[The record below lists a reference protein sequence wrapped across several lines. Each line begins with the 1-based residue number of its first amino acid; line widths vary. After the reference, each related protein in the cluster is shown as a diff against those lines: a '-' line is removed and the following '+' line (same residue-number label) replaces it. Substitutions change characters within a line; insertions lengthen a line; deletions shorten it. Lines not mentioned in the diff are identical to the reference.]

1 MGADR
6 DPLQGGVR
14 LKGGQTA
21 TGRRVEI
28 APVFYVFR
36 LRERAPDSALFAP
49 RLREAARG
57 DSARLAR
64 CLKPSTS

>member
-14 LKGGQTA
+14 LKGGQSA

-36 LRERAPDSALFAP
+36 LRERAPDSAP